1 MDLFLTLWPLAVL
14 VLLTTLLT
22 EWATRSGKFP
32 YWIGRKVLH
41 FVAVGSCGLAV
52 QISEDPLGLFW
63 LVLPVWLILIL
74 LIASNRLMKDERGRP
89 AWGIVWFPLA
99 YLILLWLDRGSDG
112 FVFMSANSMYVL
124 AICDPLA
131 TIVGRFARQHR
142 YSLTGEPKS
151 IAGNLAFF
159 GSALVLLPYI
169 LGASHEVFATDLEM
183 IRYFGTFA
191 LLLTLAEALGSYGT
205 DNLLVPLAV
214 AFLSYNLSIPAP
226 MPLQLMLL
234 LALGAAFTWYVV
246 KTQKM
251 TLGAAV
257 GAVTLAII
265 VFLKSGGWL
274 ALLPLLYF
282 FFSSILL
289 ERALPSQSLSDAKDR
304 KARDLMQVIANGG
317 VFGLVYLLLPDI
329 APLIIGEI
337 QTHKVAVDLYESQ
350 EQAVVLSRFLVG
362 MGLVSLAV
370 STADTWASTIG
381 RFARST
387 AFDPFRWQKVP
398 AGLSGGMTWI
408 GSLAGLAGSINIA
421 AFLFLL
427 LPGWKLLIPHL
438 IMIAV
443 AGFGGMLL
451 DSLLGSWFQRQ
462 YYANGRWYDHPPAGS
477 TVEKTR
483 GISWMSNDI
492 VNLLANLIVCATLG
506 LIFLLR

>member
-1 MDLFLTLWPLAVL
+1 MDLFFTLWPLAVL

-22 EWATRSGKFP
+22 EWATRGGKFP

-63 LVLPVWLILIL
+63 VVLPVWLILIA

-99 YLILLWLDRGSDG
+99 YLILLWLDRENEGL
-112 FVFMSANSMYVL
+112 SAANAMYIL

-131 TIVGRFARQHR
+131 TIIGRFARQHR

-151 IAGNLAFF
+151 VAGNLAFF
-159 GSALVLLPYI
+159 GSALILLPAIFGIPNDLFASNQQI
-169 LGASHEVFATDLEM
+169 LLYFAA
-183 IRYFGTFA
+183 FA

-214 AFLSYNLSIPAP
+214 TFLYDNLPVLGP
-226 MPLQLMLL
+226 MLIQLFLL

-246 KTQKM
+246 KTHKM
-251 TLGAAV
+251 TLGAAI
-257 GAVTLAII
+257 GAVTLAVI
-265 VFLKSGGWL
+265 VLLKSGGWL

-289 ERALPSQSLSDAKDR
+289 ERLLPSQSPSDAKDR

-329 APLIIGEI
+329 APMIIGEV
-337 QTHKVAVDLYESQ
+337 QTDKVAMDLYESQ
-350 EQAVVLSRFLVG
+350 QPAVVLSRFLVG

-408 GSLAGLAGSINIA
+408 GTLAGLAGSINIA

-427 LPGWKLLIPHL
+427 LPDWKLLIPHL

-462 YYANGRWYDHPPAGS
+462 YYANDRWYDHPPAGS
-477 TVEKTR
+477 TVTQTR
-483 GISWMSNDI
+483 GISWMSNDL
-492 VNLLANLIVCATLG
+492 VNLLANLIVCAALG
-506 LIFLLR
+506 IIFLVR